1 MEGSPHLSVTMC
13 EWVVGRERE
22 GGGGRKERTCMG
34 GKKGVEGKEKV
45 KGKERRGKCR
55 GKGGKKG
62 RERGKKKGRGV

>member
-13 EWVVGRERE
+13 EWVVGRER
-22 GGGGRKERTCMG
+22 GGGEKGENMG